1 MKRMK
6 ADAATLRVVDRIGEK
21 MIEVYEH
28 RGEHDEPRPAPL
40 LAEEKPRHG
49 PGQSRVKYEMGNC
62 KFVQSLARRRRRAL
76 LTTDTELIAIAA
88 PAKIGESS
96 SPNAG

>member
-6 ADAATLRVVDRIGEK
+6 ANAATIGIVNGVGEQ
-21 MIEVYEH
+21 MIEIDEH
-28 RGEHDEPRPAPL
+28 RGEHDEPGSPPL
-40 LAEEKPRHG
+40 LAEEQPRHC
-49 PGQSRVKYEMGNC
+49 PGDSGVEDEMNQS
-62 KFVQSLARRRRRAL
+62 FARRRRRAL

-96 SPNAG
+96 KPNAG